1 MTRTQ
6 ENIEMKRTLSTE
18 NLDCVLAHLLECSP
32 LMREPACSMPQSYPC
47 LLQSR
52 QKRSEAAA
60 LNMYKWHWLQSE
72 GKYQGL
78 AAIICGAGHPTIM
91 PNNPSLSSSSS
102 AKKTT
107 DIPFFFSQLGD
118 AYSRIPFCLNS
129 KQWGSDRLGNIGV
142 GSPSPRVP
150 HPSTGRIWCK

>member
-1 MTRTQ
+1 MCCLFISLSDLRPIGMTRTQ
-6 ENIEMKRTLSTE
+6 ENIEMKRTSSTE

-107 DIPFFFSQLGD
+107 DIPFFLPT
-118 AYSRIPFCLNS
+118 RRCLLAHS
-129 KQWGSDRLGNIGV
+129 ALSEQQAVGV
-142 GSPSPRVP
+142 G
-150 HPSTGRIWCK
+150 

>member
-1 MTRTQ
+1 MPFHLSLSDLRPIGMTRTQ
-6 ENIEMKRTLSTE
+6 ENIEMKRTPSTE

-107 DIPFFFSQLGD
+107 DIPFFSLPT
-118 AYSRIPFCLNS
+118 RRCLLPHS
-129 KQWGSDRLGNIGV
+129 VLSEQQAVGV
-142 GSPSPRVP
+142 G
-150 HPSTGRIWCK
+150 